1 MVKPKTKYVPQ
12 KGDIVW
18 IIFSSAK
25 GHEQKGKRPALVVSS
40 SLYNE
45 KSGLALFC
53 PITSQKKDYPF
64 EVELKDSGTK
74 GVILADQIRT
84 FDFDERRVEFIEKA
98 PEKVMAET
106 IRKISLLI
114 TS

>member
-12 KGDIVW
+12 KGDITW
-18 IIFSSAK
+18 IIFPFAK

-53 PITSQKKDYPF
+53 PITSQKKNYPF
-64 EVELKDSGTK
+64 EVELKGIGTK